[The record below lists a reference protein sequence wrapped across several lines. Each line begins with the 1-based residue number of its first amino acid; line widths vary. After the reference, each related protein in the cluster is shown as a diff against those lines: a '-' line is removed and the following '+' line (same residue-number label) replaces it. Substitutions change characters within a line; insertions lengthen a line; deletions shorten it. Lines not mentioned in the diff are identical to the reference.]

1 MAVTFIQDN
10 QGDKLNINK
19 DGSLNVTLSTARI
32 KDYWTDQDNQTRKF
46 QTPQDIVSIMND
58 ADTPLTFTVGT
69 FTITVNPHES
79 FEDAFP
85 AFTILNVN
93 ATGPYRAMVK
103 GT

>member
-19 DGSLNVTLSTARI
+19 DGSLNITLSISRI

-69 FTITVNPHES
+69 FTITVPPHES

-93 ATGPYRAMVK
+93 ANGPYRGMVK